1 MLENNVI
8 LNYAKVGVIQSINTI
23 SEKIKKVEKRI
34 KRNPESSNI
43 ELWKMSIV
51 GYEEE
56 RAKLENLLI
65 EIDNQVHEN
74 MNSPLEN
81 LISTLDNKGE

>member
-8 LNYAKVGVIQSINTI
+8 LNYAKVGVIQTINTI

-56 RAKLENLLI
+56 RTKLENLLI
-65 EIDNQVHEN
+65 EIDNQVHKN
-74 MNSPLEN
+74 MTTPVE
-81 LISTLDNKGE
+81 

>member
-1 MLENNVI
+1 MLENNTI
-8 LNYAKVGVIQSINTI
+8 LNYAKVGIIQSINTI
-23 SEKIKKVEKRI
+23 SEKIKKVEKRLN
-34 KRNPESSNI
+34 RNPQSSNV

-65 EIDNQVHEN
+65 DIDNQVHKN
-74 MNSPLEN
+74 MNTPVE
-81 LISTLDNKGE
+81 

>member
-1 MLENNVI
+1 MLEDNVI

-23 SEKIKKVEKRI
+23 SEKIKKVDKRI

-65 EIDNQVHEN
+65 EIDNQVHKN
-74 MNSPLEN
+74 MNTPIE
-81 LISTLDNKGE
+81 

>member
-1 MLENNVI
+1 MLENNLI

-23 SEKIKKVEKRI
+23 SEKIKKVEKRL
-34 KRNPESSNI
+34 KRNPESSNV

-56 RAKLENLLI
+56 RAKLESLLI
-65 EIDNQVHEN
+65 EIDNQVHNN
-74 MNSPLEN
+74 MNTPVE
-81 LISTLDNKGE
+81 

>member
-1 MLENNVI
+1 MLENNTI

-23 SEKIKKVEKRI
+23 SEKIKKVEKRL
-34 KRNPESSNI
+34 KRNPESSNV

-74 MNSPLEN
+74 MTTPVE
-81 LISTLDNKGE
+81 

>member
-1 MLENNVI
+1 MLENNTI

-23 SEKIKKVEKRI
+23 SEKIKKVEKRL
-34 KRNPESSNI
+34 KRNPESSNV

-56 RAKLENLLI
+56 RTKLENLLI

-74 MNSPLEN
+74 MTTPVE
-81 LISTLDNKGE
+81 

>member
-1 MLENNVI
+1 MLENNTI

-23 SEKIKKVEKRI
+23 SEKIKKVEKRM

-56 RAKLENLLI
+56 RTKLENLLI

-74 MNSPLEN
+74 MTTPVE
-81 LISTLDNKGE
+81 

>member
-1 MLENNVI
+1 MLENNTI
-8 LNYAKVGVIQSINTI
+8 LNYAKVGVIQYTNTI

-56 RAKLENLLI
+56 RANLENLLI
-65 EIDNQVHEN
+65 DIDNQVHEN
-74 MNSPLEN
+74 MNTPVE
-81 LISTLDNKGE
+81 

>member
-1 MLENNVI
+1 MLENNTI

-23 SEKIKKVEKRI
+23 SEKIKKVEKRL
-34 KRNPESSNI
+34 KRNPESSNV

-65 EIDNQVHEN
+65 EIDNQVHNN
-74 MNSPLEN
+74 M
-81 LISTLDNKGE
+81 STPVE

>member
-1 MLENNVI
+1 MLENNTI

-23 SEKIKKVEKRI
+23 SEKIKKVEKRL
-34 KRNPESSNI
+34 KRNPESSNV

-65 EIDNQVHEN
+65 EIDNQVHKN
-74 MNSPLEN
+74 MNTPVE
-81 LISTLDNKGE
+81 

>member
-1 MLENNVI
+1 MLENNTI

-23 SEKIKKVEKRI
+23 SEKIKKVEKRL
-34 KRNPESSNI
+34 KRNPESSNV

-74 MNSPLEN
+74 MNTPVE
-81 LISTLDNKGE
+81 

>member
-1 MLENNVI
+1 MLENNLI

-23 SEKIKKVEKRI
+23 SEKIKKVEKRL
-34 KRNPESSNI
+34 KRNPESSNV

-56 RAKLENLLI
+56 RTKLENLLI

-74 MNSPLEN
+74 MTTPLE
-81 LISTLDNKGE
+81 

>member
-1 MLENNVI
+1 MLENNTI

-23 SEKIKKVEKRI
+23 SEKIKKVEKRL
-34 KRNPESSNI
+34 KRNPESSNC

-56 RAKLENLLI
+56 RARLENLLI
-65 EIDNQVHEN
+65 DIDNQVHEN
-74 MNSPLEN
+74 MNTPVE
-81 LISTLDNKGE
+81 

>member
-1 MLENNVI
+1 MLENNTI

-23 SEKIKKVEKRI
+23 SEKIKKVDKRI

-51 GYEEE
+51 GYEGE
-56 RAKLENLLI
+56 RARLENLLI
-65 EIDNQVHEN
+65 EIDNQVHKN
-74 MNSPLEN
+74 MTTPE
-81 LISTLDNKGE
+81 E

>member
-1 MLENNVI
+1 MLENNTV

-23 SEKIKKVEKRI
+23 SDKIKKVEKRL
-34 KRNPESSNI
+34 KRNPESSNV

-65 EIDNQVHEN
+65 EIDIQVHEN
-74 MNSPLEN
+74 MNTPVE
-81 LISTLDNKGE
+81 

>member
-8 LNYAKVGVIQSINTI
+8 LNYAKVGVIQAINII

-56 RAKLENLLI
+56 RARLENLLI
-65 EIDNQVHEN
+65 EIDNQVHKN
-74 MNSPLEN
+74 MNTPQE
-81 LISTLDNKGE
+81 

>member
-8 LNYAKVGVIQSINTI
+8 LNYAKVGVIKSINTL

-51 GYEEE
+51 GYNNEI
-56 RAKLENLLI
+56 AKLEDLLI
-65 EIDNQVHEN
+65 EIDNQVHKN
-74 MNSPLEN
+74 MNTPVE
-81 LISTLDNKGE
+81 

>member
-23 SEKIKKVEKRI
+23 SEKIKKIEKRL
-34 KRNPESSNI
+34 KRNPESPNV

-65 EIDNQVHEN
+65 EIDNQVHNN
-74 MNSPLEN
+74 MN
-81 LISTLDNKGE
+81 TLVE

>member
-23 SEKIKKVEKRI
+23 SEKIKKVEKRL
-34 KRNPESSNI
+34 KRNPESSNV

-51 GYEEE
+51 GYKEE

-65 EIDNQVHEN
+65 DIDNQVHKN
-74 MNSPLEN
+74 MMNTPVE
-81 LISTLDNKGE
+81 

>member
-56 RAKLENLLI
+56 RTKLENLLI

-74 MNSPLEN
+74 MNTPVE
-81 LISTLDNKGE
+81 

>member
-1 MLENNVI
+1 MLENNAI

-51 GYEEE
+51 GYKEE
-56 RAKLENLLI
+56 RTRLENLLI
-65 EIDNQVHEN
+65 DIDNQVHEN
-74 MNSPLEN
+74 MNTPVE
-81 LISTLDNKGE
+81 

>member
-1 MLENNVI
+1 MLENNTI

-23 SEKIKKVEKRI
+23 SEKIKKVEKRL

-65 EIDNQVHEN
+65 DIDNQIYEN
-74 MNSPLEN
+74 TPVE
-81 LISTLDNKGE
+81 

>member
-1 MLENNVI
+1 MLENNTI

-23 SEKIKKVEKRI
+23 SEKIKKVDKRI

-56 RAKLENLLI
+56 RVKLENLLI
-65 EIDNQVHEN
+65 EIDNQVHKN
-74 MNSPLEN
+74 MNTPVE
-81 LISTLDNKGE
+81 

>member
-1 MLENNVI
+1 MLENNTI
-8 LNYAKVGVIQSINTI
+8 LNYAKVGVIQSINTL

-51 GYEEE
+51 GYNNEI
-56 RAKLENLLI
+56 AKLEDLLI
-65 EIDNQVHEN
+65 GIDNQVHKN
-74 MNSPLEN
+74 MNTPVE
-81 LISTLDNKGE
+81 

>member
-1 MLENNVI
+1 MLENNTI

-23 SEKIKKVEKRI
+23 SEKIKKVEKRL

-65 EIDNQVHEN
+65 EIDNQVHNN
-74 MNSPLEN
+74 MNTPVE
-81 LISTLDNKGE
+81 

>member
-1 MLENNVI
+1 MLENNII

-23 SEKIKKVEKRI
+23 SEKIKKVEKRL

-65 EIDNQVHEN
+65 EIDNQVHNN
-74 MNSPLEN
+74 MNTPVE
-81 LISTLDNKGE
+81 

>member
-1 MLENNVI
+1 MLENNII

-23 SEKIKKVEKRI
+23 SEKIKKVDKRI

-43 ELWKMSIV
+43 ELWEMSIV

-65 EIDNQVHEN
+65 EIDNQVHKN
-74 MNSPLEN
+74 MTTPQE
-81 LISTLDNKGE
+81 

>member
-1 MLENNVI
+1 MLENNTV

-56 RAKLENLLI
+56 RTKLENLLI
-65 EIDNQVHEN
+65 DIDNQVHKN
-74 MNSPLEN
+74 MTTPVE
-81 LISTLDNKGE
+81 

>member
-1 MLENNVI
+1 MLEKNII

-23 SEKIKKVEKRI
+23 SEKIKKVEKRL
-34 KRNPESSNI
+34 KRNPESSNV

-65 EIDNQVHEN
+65 DIDNQVHKN
-74 MNSPLEN
+74 MNTPVE
-81 LISTLDNKGE
+81 

>member
-1 MLENNVI
+1 MLENNTI

-23 SEKIKKVEKRI
+23 SEKIKKVEKRL
-34 KRNPESSNI
+34 KRNPESSNV

-56 RAKLENLLI
+56 STKLENLLI

-74 MNSPLEN
+74 MNTPVE
-81 LISTLDNKGE
+81 

>member
-1 MLENNVI
+1 MLENNTI

-65 EIDNQVHEN
+65 EIDNQVHKN
-74 MNSPLEN
+74 MNTPVE
-81 LISTLDNKGE
+81 

>member
-23 SEKIKKVEKRI
+23 SEKIKKVDKRI

-65 EIDNQVHEN
+65 EIDNQLHKN
-74 MNSPLEN
+74 MNTPV
-81 LISTLDNKGE
+81 D

>member
-1 MLENNVI
+1 MLENNTI

-23 SEKIKKVEKRI
+23 SEKIKKVDKRI

-65 EIDNQVHEN
+65 EIDNQVHKN
-74 MNSPLEN
+74 MNTPVE
-81 LISTLDNKGE
+81 

>member
-23 SEKIKKVEKRI
+23 SEKIKKVDKRI

-65 EIDNQVHEN
+65 EIDNQIHEN
-74 MNSPLEN
+74 TPLE
-81 LISTLDNKGE
+81 